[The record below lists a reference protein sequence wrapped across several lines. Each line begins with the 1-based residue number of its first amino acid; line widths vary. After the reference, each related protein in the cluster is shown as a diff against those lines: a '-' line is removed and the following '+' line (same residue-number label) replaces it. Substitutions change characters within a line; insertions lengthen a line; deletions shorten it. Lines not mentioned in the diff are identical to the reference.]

1 MNCSHTQSKNQIGRQ
16 IFYIL
21 LGTMLIAAC
30 SITSAEHNLATA
42 IVLLL
47 GAVGS
52 YLFIVF
58 AIADRNWLD
67 IRAVFSGVWMLTIG
81 LAVLRL
87 AYYQRPWLTKT
98 WLLMAAG
105 YAMFELGAGLGISF
119 GLNKYESV
127 ARKFRDKTF
136 GRFSFKLKESR
147 YFAICVTVTLIG
159 LASFLANVAIR
170 GYVPCFNPD
179 HAAYVNF
186 YTKFHIFAVASTVVS
201 GLCYYTIRTQPI
213 SWWKKGILWL
223 CIFYTVILFPILVV
237 SRGTFVV
244 AAMSLTV
251 AVFYLNGRKLW
262 VLLLCMAVIF
272 GVYQF
277 TSSLRDYTDAQME
290 VFFEPKEIII
300 DGHKTHSDGNHKSP
314 SDDFLKPGHT
324 LDPESGMQEDDTAG
338 QETFILSP
346 KLSFLYSYLTV
357 GHDNFDLAVE
367 KSVDMT
373 MGCRML
379 EPFNVILRI
388 PAVRERV
395 ANGEYYQVNKYLN
408 TNNILGIFYYD
419 FHSVG
424 VIIFMFLWPILFGI
438 MQSVYEKNRS
448 IFALMILGYAMAPV
462 AFSFFT
468 CWICKFEL
476 WMFWGTIL
484 LMTLAAS
491 IHMKK
496 KSEIRGR

>member
-1 MNCSHTQSKNQIGRQ
+1 
-16 IFYIL
+16 
-21 LGTMLIAAC
+21 MLIAAG
-30 SITSAEHNLATA
+30 SITSAEHNFATA
-42 IVLLL
+42 IALLL

-67 IRAVFSGVWMLTIG
+67 IRAVFSGVWMFTIG

-105 YAMFELGAGLGISF
+105 YAMFELGAGLGISC

-127 ARKFRDKTF
+127 ARKFRGKTF
-136 GRFSFKLKESR
+136 GRFSFKLKENR
-147 YFAICVTVTLIG
+147 YFAICVTVTLLG
-159 LASFLANVAIR
+159 LAAFLANVAIR
-170 GYVPCFNPD
+170 GYIPCFNPD
-179 HAAYVNF
+179 PAAYVNF
-186 YTKFHIFAVASTVVS
+186 YTKFHVFAVASTVVS
-201 GLCYYTIRTQPI
+201 GLCYYTIKTQPI
-213 SWWKKGILWL
+213 SWWKKGILLL

-262 VLLLCMAVIF
+262 VLLFCVAVIF
-272 GVYQF
+272 GVYHF

-300 DGHKTHSDGNHKSP
+300 DGHKSPSNGSHKPPSNDGNKSP
-314 SDDFLKPGHT
+314 SDDGNKSP
-324 LDPESGMQEDDTAG
+324 SEDGTAG
-338 QETFILSP
+338 QETFTLSP

-388 PAVRERV
+388 PAVRERA

-408 TNNILGIFYYD
+408 TNNILGVFYYD
-419 FHSVG
+419 FHTVG

-438 MQSVYEKNRS
+438 MQSVYEKSRS
-448 IFALMILGYAMAPV
+448 IFALMILGYAMAPA